1 MVTNMKGIYFH
12 IGAILEV
19 LESKAMSKSGLEA
32 MNAVASVNFL
42 KSDMTSGCV
51 REVDGRMSTPESMT
65 FEEAS
70 TS

>member
-12 IGAILEV
+12 IDAVLEV
-19 LESKAMSKSGLEA
+19 LENKAVLRSGLETT
-32 MNAVASVNFL
+32 NKVASVNFFE
-42 KSDMTSGCV
+42 SDVASGCV
-51 REVDGRMSTPESMT
+51 REPAASVFIPQRIV